1 MGVKKLLTFL
11 NNYKNLITEKK
22 LSDYK
27 GHKIAIDI
35 SLLIYKLV
43 IGFRNTGADI
53 INNKGDRI
61 THILGLFNKIIILLS
76 NDIVPIF
83 VFDGKPSELKYKTIN
98 NRKHVKLLYNE
109 KFKNANNI
117 KDKIKYF
124 KKTTSITK
132 KEFDECKEL
141 IELMGVPY
149 IIAPEEAD
157 SQCAY
162 LAREGLVD
170 AVYTDDMDVLTF
182 GSPIIIKNLIS
193 IKNKPQEINLN
204 KILDEIKLTYDEFI
218 DFCILLGCDYSNG
231 ISNINYNIIYTY
243 YLRNKNILNT
253 LNELKKNNYNVPSI
267 LDINN
272 IKEYY
277 KNAPYNYIDPK
288 NLKIKKIEE
297 NKVIDLLV
305 NKYGLLKYKIINKFN
320 KFNKL
325 NKIIL

>member
-11 NNYKNLITEKK
+11 NNYENLVTEKN

-27 GHKIAIDI
+27 GYKIAIDI

-43 IGFRNTGADI
+43 IGFRNTGTDI
-53 INNKGDRI
+53 INNKGERI
-61 THILGLFNKIIILLS
+61 THILGLFNKIILLLS
-76 NDIVPIF
+76 NDIVPVF

-98 NRKHVKLLYNE
+98 DRRQIKLLYNE
-109 KFKNANNI
+109 KLKIANNME
-117 KDKIKYF
+117 DKIKYF

-132 KEFDECKEL
+132 KELEECKQL

-149 IIAPEEAD
+149 IVAPEEAD

-162 LAREGLVD
+162 LAKVGLVH

-193 IKNKPQEINLN
+193 IKNKPMEINLN
-204 KILDEIKLTYDEFI
+204 KILMEIKLNYDEFI

-231 ISNINYNIIYTY
+231 ISNINYNIIYKY
-243 YLRNKNILNT
+243 YLRNRNIVDT
-253 LNELKKNNYNVPSI
+253 LHELKNNNYNVPTI
-267 LDINN
+267 LNSEN

-277 KNAPYNYIDPK
+277 KNAPYTNINSTD
-288 NLKIKKIEE
+288 LEIKSFDK

-305 NKYGLLKYKIINKFN
+305 NNYGLLKYKVI
-320 KFNKL
+320 NKL
-325 NKIIL
+325 NKI